1 MNVVKCRKAV
11 AAWLAVA
18 LLSLAL
24 AACGTLEVSV
34 ERTPTPTQAATA
46 TVSAPATQVATLAVP
61 TATPTPS
68 LGKLAYVQGGDIWIK
83 ALPDGEPQRLTTD
96 GRNNTPRWSPSGKWL
111 AFRKGEF
118 EQVWVMRADGTEARS
133 LQAVPNGAFAW
144 SPMAD
149 RLAYADSDRLKVV
162 NADGTDPVTL
172 VTGPSVT
179 PPTPPPLKEN
189 TVGRIAWSPDGAW
202 IACEWQEWQPKQPLT
217 YQGLWRVSSDG
228 EQLAELYVSGAP
240 AKGEAILAG
249 WSLDGQHILF
259 WQGEMLSGSI
269 LADGVPLY
277 SLPAGGE
284 EPVQLARQLASDVR
298 PSTDKVLAYS
308 DFVAPAPA
316 SAQVAIT
323 VGAYRATW
331 MNKRVAVVE
340 AGTDAISFLT
350 TEDLAAFSPS
360 WSPDST
366 RLAYVAMPDEGD
378 LVGGDDARL
387 GMMERRIWVV
397 NTQGEPQPQ
406 QLTDDPAYRDE
417 RPLWSADGS
426 HLLFARM
433 DAEGRASLWLIPAAG
448 GDPRWVVDELTPLP
462 GPAPGWWGYYGHVDW
477 DQLFDWWREPATQEL
492 SLSHRDQL
500 SAEILD
506 ALAAYQPVM
515 DAQPTV
521 TALLSNIAH
530 WLDTG
535 GTPSDLAAVLNEAS
549 DRTEGAIT
557 ATELDLTADGRDDV
571 VVRIPIMG
579 LPLLVFL
586 NTKGPPAHFEGYAL
600 PSDLET
606 IQHDWPVELTA
617 YEIEQPPLQ
626 LTDLTGDDVPEVL
639 FNSVSVGGSNFRL
652 RPKIFQWHEGD
663 FRLIFAAELV
673 SWVGY
678 STLSLEPNP
687 VGGQDI
693 VLHYPHLYATGFEA
707 KLIPH
712 PWATQRWRWDPTRG
726 QYTLHETMRNLDFES
741 NLPDHEWEEDALQKH
756 EWEWMRVLVNEA
768 ELHYQAGSLEKALA
782 SYQSV
787 LSYGASMKRPEGR
800 TVHWPAYARF
810 RIAQVQAMLGQAN
823 AAQTE
828 LNGLLAD
835 LDEESN
841 LRPLVQ
847 VFDETYN
854 PIQPDAALRAMA
866 ALHGLRLY
874 EQFYWHDD
882 RPGDLTIPMNMMT
895 LLWPGTPLARYLDA
909 HPEAV
914 DGPPSSEREQA
925 LLHILSELGFPLTGV
940 RITDLNADDL
950 NEVLVT
956 TDETDQT
963 NGPLF
968 VWLLAQTSG
977 RWHSYRWTNTD
988 YSLIEEV
995 TEEPLPDGRV
1005 ILRWRDPSVTWA
1017 KREFTFAW
1025 TGDTLVEV
1033 DPETYEPLP
1042 PGWPVVGWPDS

>member
-1 MNVVKCRKAV
+1 MNVVKCAKMV
-11 AAWLAVA
+11 AAWLSVV
-18 LLSLAL
+18 LLSSAL

-46 TVSAPATQVATLAVP
+46 TVSAPTTQVATLAVP
-61 TATPTPS
+61 TPAPAPS
-68 LGKLAYVQGGDIWIK
+68 LGKLAYVQGGDIWVK

-96 GRNNTPRWSPSGKWL
+96 GRNSEPRWSPSGEWL
-111 AFRKGEF
+111 AFRKDV
-118 EQVWVMRADGTEARS
+118 QVWLMRADGNDLHPIDKRGPVS
-133 LQAVPNGAFAW
+133 AFAW
-144 SPMAD
+144 SPAED
-149 RLAYADSDRLKVV
+149 RLAYVAGSGILRLEAI
-162 NADGTDPVTL
+162 NADGTDLATL
-172 VTGPSVT
+172 I
-179 PPTPPPLKEN
+179 PLSICAS
-189 TVGRIAWSPDGAW
+189 GILGHIAWNPDGRW
-202 IACEWQEWQPKQPLT
+202 IAYEWREMQT
-217 YQGLWRVSSDG
+217 YQGLWKVSSDG
-228 EQLAELYVSGAP
+228 EQLAELYASGAP
-240 AKGEAILAG
+240 EKGEAVLAG
-249 WSLDGQHILF
+249 WSPDGQHVLF
-259 WQGEMLSGSI
+259 WQCDVLSASI
-269 LADGVPLY
+269 MADGVPLY
-277 SLPAGGE
+277 SLPASGGE
-284 EPVQLARQLASDVR
+284 PTKLVDTVLVHDDFLASAPQGDW
-298 PSTDKVLAYS
+298 LA
-308 DFVAPAPA
+308 VTA
-316 SAQVAIT
+316 
-323 VGAYRATW
+323 GGYRATW
-331 MNKRVAVVE
+331 TNKRVAVVE
-340 AGTDAISFLT
+340 AGGGEPAWLTDDSV
-350 TEDLAAFSPS
+350 AAFSPA
-360 WSPDST
+360 WSPDGV
-366 RLAYVAMPDEGD
+366 RLAYVAMPDRGD

-387 GMMERRIWVV
+387 GMMKRRIWVV
-397 NTQGEPQPQ
+397 NAQGEPQLQ
-406 QLTDDPAYRDE
+406 QLTDDSAYHDE

-433 DAEGRASLWLIPAAG
+433 DAEGRASLWLILVEG
-448 GDPRWVVDELTPLP
+448 GEPQRVVDELTPLP

-477 DQLFDWWREPATQEL
+477 DNLFDWWRGPTTREL

-506 ALAAYQPVM
+506 ALAAYQPVA
-515 DAQPTV
+515 DAQQTV
-521 TALLSNIAH
+521 AVLLSNIAR

-535 GTPSDLAAVLNEAS
+535 GEPSDLVRTLNEAS
-549 DRTEGAIT
+549 DRTEDTIT

-586 NTKGPPAHFEGYAL
+586 NTKGPIAHFEGYAL
-600 PSDLET
+600 PPDFET
-606 IQHDWPVELTA
+606 IQTDWPVALTA
-617 YEIEQPPLQ
+617 YEIEQPALQ

-639 FNSVSVGGSNFRL
+639 FNSVFVGGSNFRL

-726 QYTLHETMRNLDFES
+726 QYTLRETMRDLDFES
-741 NLPDHEWEEDALQKH
+741 NLPDHEWEEDLWRQLD

-768 ELHYQAGSLEKALA
+768 ELHYQAGNLKKALA
-782 SYQSV
+782 GYQSV

-909 HPEAV
+909 HPEAM

-925 LLHILSELGFPLTGV
+925 LLHTLSELGFPVTGV
-940 RITDLNADDL
+940 RITDLNADSL
-950 NEVLVT
+950 NEILVT

-963 NGPLF
+963 NGRLF
-968 VWLLAQTSG
+968 VWLLAQASG
-977 RWHSYRWTNTD
+977 RWHSYRWPNTD

-1005 ILRWRDPSVTWA
+1005 ILRWRDPTVTWA